1 MERIMTPL
9 EIRLKALELAVAT
22 IANRDY
28 TFECFMARAEK
39 IEEYILSAK
48 QE

>member
-1 MERIMTPL
+1 MTPI

-22 IANRDY
+22 MANRDY
-28 TFECFMARAEK
+28 TFECYIARAK
-39 IEEYILSAK
+39 RIEGYILSAK